1 MTKTATRIWD
11 PAEHL
16 QSDEDMAAYLEAAL
30 EEGDAALFAAAL
42 GDIARAKGMSQLAR
56 ETGLGRE
63 SLYKALSPSGNPE
76 FATILRVVG
85 ALGSG
90 CVIWGR
96 RWWFWIRWHQRWLLL
111 GWMKTVIRMLRD
123 FLVIGRRRWLWVGLL
138 MM

>member
-30 EEGDAALFAAAL
+30 EEGDASLFAAAL

-76 FATILRVVG
+76 FATILRVVS
-85 ALGSG
+85 ALGLQLHATRAPIKSA
-90 CVIWGR
+90 V
-96 RWWFWIRWHQRWLLL
+96 
-111 GWMKTVIRMLRD
+111 
-123 FLVIGRRRWLWVGLL
+123 
-138 MM
+138 